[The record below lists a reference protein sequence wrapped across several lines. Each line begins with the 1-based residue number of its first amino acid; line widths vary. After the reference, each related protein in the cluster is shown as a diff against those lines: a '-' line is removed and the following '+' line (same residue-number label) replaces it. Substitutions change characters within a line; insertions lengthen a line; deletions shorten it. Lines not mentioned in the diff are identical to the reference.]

1 MKLQF
6 ILFLGCLCMVKF
18 TKAQLPKTPPKE
30 FPTAIP
36 RHESA
41 KIKANVQQINKPVF
55 GNYIT
60 TVEWKGARI
69 WYSANNATVDSVTTI
84 KFNLDGSVTWQ
95 KQGWEYVNKT
105 AGSYSVNGNNI
116 TIQFDYVPYKHS
128 FQGSYN
134 STTGK
139 ITGSFTET
147 RSASPTAP
155 PAYVQGISM
164 GEFNFYKK

>member
-6 ILFLGCLCMVKF
+6 ILFLGCLCMLMI
-18 TKAQLPKTPPKE
+18 TKAQPPKTPLKE
-30 FPTAIP
+30 FPTTIP

-41 KIKANVQQINKPVF
+41 KIKTNVQQIIKPAF
-55 GNYIT
+55 STYLT
-60 TVEWKGARI
+60 TVLWKGARI
-69 WYSANNATVDSVTTI
+69 WYAANNATVDSVTSI

-95 KQGWEYVNKT
+95 KQGWENVNKA
-105 AGSYSVNGNNI
+105 AGTYSVNGNNI
-116 TIQFDYVPYKHS
+116 TIQFDYAPYKHS

-147 RSASPTAP
+147 RSAYASAP
-155 PAYVQGISM
+155 PAYVQGITT

>member
-1 MKLQF
+1 MKT
-6 ILFLGCLCMVKF
+6 KF
-18 TKAQLPKTPPKE
+18 VLLICIICVVTITKAQPPKTPPKE
-30 FPTAIP
+30 FPTTIP

-41 KIKANVQQINKPVF
+41 IIKANVQQIILPAF
-55 GNYIT
+55 STCIT
-60 TVEWKGARI
+60 AVLWKGARI
-69 WYSANNATVDSVTTI
+69 WYATNNATVDSVTTI

-105 AGSYSVNGNNI
+105 AGSYSINGNNI
-116 TIQFDYVPYKHS
+116 TIQFDYLPYKHS

-147 RSASPTAP
+147 RTASPTAP
-155 PAYVQGISM
+155 PAYVQGTTT

>member
-6 ILFLGCLCMVKF
+6 ILFLGCLCVVMF
-18 TKAQLPKTPPKE
+18 TKAQPPKTPPKE
-30 FPTAIP
+30 FPTTIP

-60 TVEWKGARI
+60 TIEWKGARI

-147 RSASPTAP
+147 RSTSPTAP
-155 PAYVQGISM
+155 PAYVQGITT
-164 GEFNFYKK
+164 GEFNFSKK